1 MDSSND
7 WMGKALSL
15 EAQKDLLSK
24 EIELLSISNLDK
36 VKKFHEAF
44 NMKVSPTNKPDITD
58 SDALL
63 RMRLIDEE
71 YKEVIE
77 AIELR
82 DPYKIAKELADLLY
96 VVYGTAVSFGID
108 LDEVF
113 DIVHRSNMTKLGEDG
128 KPIYREDGK
137 ILKSD
142 SYVPADLSDIFEDI

>member
-24 EIELLSISNLDK
+24 EIELLSITNLDK

-128 KPIYREDGK
+128 KPIYRDDGK
-137 ILKSD
+137 ILKSEN
-142 SYVPADLSDIFEDI
+142 YVPADLSEIFEDI